1 MYRHCRH
8 VAPTQTHYL
17 MPLLQYDTTCEPLTV
32 IQVGILLQADILPE
46 VYNYYIGDGENC
58 ETTYSELDEDELD
71 EETGDEEEIDL
82 EAEEENAKKRRR
94 T

>member
-1 MYRHCRH
+1 MF
-8 VAPTQTHYL
+8 
-17 MPLLQYDTTCEPLTV
+17 
-32 IQVGILLQADILPE
+32 
-46 VYNYYIGDGENC
+46 NYYNGEGENC
-58 ETTYSELDEDELD
+58 EGSYSDLEDELD

>member
-1 MYRHCRH
+1 
-8 VAPTQTHYL
+8 
-17 MPLLQYDTTCEPLTV
+17 
-32 IQVGILLQADILPE
+32 
-46 VYNYYIGDGENC
+46 VYNYYNGEGENC
-58 ETTYSELDEDELD
+58 EQGFSDLEDDDELD